1 MDGRWRG
8 WGQVWKGRRQWYQEG
23 GALRVTVP
31 PMNMACVTHFFF
43 FIPWT
48 REARYIEPWIGS
60 TVVIV
65 AMFLHVS
72 FPDTH
77 LE

>member
-31 PMNMACVTHFFF
+31 SMNMACVTHFFF
-43 FIPWT
+43 LYPGLGKPGI
-48 REARYIEPWIGS
+48 
-60 TVVIV
+60 
-65 AMFLHVS
+65 
-72 FPDTH
+72 
-77 LE
+77 